1 MFTMIKYEK
10 ILWNQNITYIAGVDE
25 VGRGALA
32 GPVIAAAV
40 VFPLNKIL
48 SEIADSKTLSERARN
63 RCLEIICY
71 SAIDLGIGSA
81 SPQEIDE
88 LNILHASLLAMRRAI
103 DALDNKP
110 GTVLVDGN
118 RSISDLYCPQI
129 TLVKG
134 DQRSQSIAG
143 ASIVAKVMRDR
154 LMKNLN
160 DQFPEYGWNQNVGY
174 PTKGHYAALEKLGP
188 TIYHRR
194 TFRLR

>member
-1 MFTMIKYEK
+1 MIKYEK

-63 RCLEIICY
+63 RCLEIICL

-118 RSISDLYCPQI
+118 RSIPDLYCPQI

-160 DQFPEYGWNQNVGY
+160 DQYPEYGWNQNVGY

>member
-63 RCLEIICY
+63 RCLEIICL

-118 RSISDLYCPQI
+118 RSIPDLYCPQI

-160 DQFPEYGWNQNVGY
+160 DQYPEYGWNQNVGY